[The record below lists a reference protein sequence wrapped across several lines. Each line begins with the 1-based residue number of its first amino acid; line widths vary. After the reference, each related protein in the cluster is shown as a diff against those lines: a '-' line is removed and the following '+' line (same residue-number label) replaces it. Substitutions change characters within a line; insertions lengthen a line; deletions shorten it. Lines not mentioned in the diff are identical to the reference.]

1 MDLREA
7 LRAPARLSANP
18 HYYDKGRG
26 TSASGHGTTQAT
38 SMSVPPHDTVLG
50 ASIAEVLFSAD
61 PTTASERVFE
71 ALAAEIPYS
80 RLTQSELGDTFR
92 LLVGA
97 QLASS
102 NGDARRSLSA
112 GAYYVNGAAI
122 DENSDIAASELLH
135 GRYLLLR
142 KGKKTHHL
150 MEISS

>member
-1 MDLREA
+1 MVTLV
-7 LRAPARLSANP
+7 
-18 HYYDKGRG
+18 
-26 TSASGHGTTQAT
+26 HGADAADTAAQA
-38 SMSVPPHDTVLG
+38 
-50 ASIAEVLFSAD
+50 AEVLFSAD
-61 PTTASERVFE
+61 PTTAGERVFE

-102 NGDARRSLSA
+102 NSDARRNLSA